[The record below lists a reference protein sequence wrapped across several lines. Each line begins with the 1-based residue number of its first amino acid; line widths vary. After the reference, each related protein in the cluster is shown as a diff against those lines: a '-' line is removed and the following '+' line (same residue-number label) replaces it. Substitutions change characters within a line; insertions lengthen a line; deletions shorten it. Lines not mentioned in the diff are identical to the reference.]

1 MDRSE
6 LEQVTYWTKQHGA
19 ELNDE
24 QLERLWNYAEMILE
38 WNIKVNL
45 VSRKDAHTVML
56 KHILHS
62 LTMGFFH
69 PFQAEESVLDIGTG
83 GGLPG
88 IPLAI
93 AHPKTRFL
101 LIDSVGKKINATRDM
116 AIALGLKNVR
126 TLKAR
131 ADDLKK
137 EKFETVVSRQV
148 TTLKKLCDW
157 ARPLLKDNGKLLCLK
172 GGDIDE
178 EIEEALVFG
187 ATHLCFPEHVET
199 HSVEFLGER
208 FLQKYVLV
216 TS

>member
-1 MDRSE
+1 MDRAE
-6 LEQVTYWTKQHGA
+6 LELVTYWTEKHGA
-19 ELNDE
+19 ELSNA

-38 WNIKVNL
+38 WNQNVNL

-69 PFQAEESVLDIGTG
+69 AFKTDESVLDIGTG

-93 AHPKTRFL
+93 AYPETRFL

-116 AIALGLKNVR
+116 AMRLGLKNVR

-131 ADDLKK
+131 AEDLKK
-137 EKFETVVSRQV
+137 EKFHTVVSRQV

-157 ARPLLKDNGKLLCLK
+157 ARPLLMDGGTLICLK

-178 EIEEALVFG
+178 EIEEALVYG

-216 TS
+216 AS